1 MIPFRLRGGKSVK
14 AARRRG
20 RFLVFVL
27 AALMFAAFLPLPG
40 NHVKV
45 EAASPPRVALTFDD
59 GYGFDHRII
68 DFLSSQG
75 ISATAF
81 VVGVWAQQN
90 THLLQEMDAQ
100 GWEICNHTHTHPWLT
115 KVADDHIQAELN
127 TCQSVISSA
136 TGQFQPWFRPPG
148 GFIDG
153 RVISVI
159 SAMGF
164 IPVMWDLDSMDTRM
178 IHTPLEDRINYLAG
192 AAFDGCTILFHF
204 GGRNTFELVVGVVQK
219 LQERGF
225 TFVTLGELYGWKDQ
239 VRGGSS
245 GPGQKE
251 AGLRHYFA
259 EGTTRQGFEEWILV
273 MNPQD
278 KEVDVEA
285 EFYSSQ
291 GVIEKHFLLPPR
303 GRTSISVNS
312 EVPWQDDVA
321 VCLQSASPV
330 AAERMLYFNRGRGF
344 SGGTVSQGVNAA
356 SACHYFPEG
365 TVRPGFE
372 EYLAVFNPSAAM
384 EARVMVEFYGAG
396 GKLEE
401 AELVVAPLAR
411 ETVLVNEILE
421 GEDISMVLRSMV
433 PVVAERSEYFIYN
446 NVITGAHC
454 TSGILEA
461 NGEWFFAEGTTRR
474 FFESYLTVFN
484 PCNCST
490 WVKVRLVGSD
500 GSARDEMIGLNS
512 GERRTLHLNTY
523 LPTEM
528 DYSIHISS
536 LLPIVAE
543 RTSYFQSNNVM
554 GGYCS
559 TGTPAPREQWLFP
572 EGCTTQGFQE
582 WLALF
587 NPNGKDEEVT
597 VEYLRGGGEA
607 VTRSYLLPPEGR
619 ITIDVAGEAGQ
630 EEEVSIEVRSDHGV
644 VAERSIYFSR
654 PAW

>member
-1 MIPFRLRGGKSVK
+1 MILFRLGKVRDRKTVK
-14 AARRRG
+14 MKG
-20 RFLVFVL
+20 RVLVFVL
-27 AALMFAAFLPLPG
+27 AVLMLAVFLPLPG
-40 NHVKV
+40 NQVRV
-45 EAASPPRVALTFDD
+45 EAASSPRVALTFDD
-59 GYGFDHRII
+59 GYGFDHRIV

-81 VVGVWAQQN
+81 VVGAWAQNN
-90 THLLQEMDAQ
+90 THLLQEMDSL

-164 IPVMWDLDSMDTRM
+164 IPVMWDLDSMDTRS
-178 IHTPLEDRINYLAG
+178 ISTPLEDRINYLAG
-192 AAFDGCTILFHF
+192 AAWDGCTILFHF

-251 AGLRHYFA
+251 AALRHYFA

-273 MNPQD
+273 MNPQYS
-278 KEVDVEA
+278 EVDVEA

-291 GVIEKHFLLPPR
+291 GIIEKHLLLPPR
-303 GRTSISVNS
+303 GRLSVSVNG
-312 EVPWQDDVA
+312 EIPWQDDVS
-321 VCLQSASPV
+321 VCLRSSEPI
-330 AAERMLYFNRGRGF
+330 AAERMLYFNRGSGF
-344 SGGTVSQGVNAA
+344 SGGTVSQGINQA

-365 TVRPGFE
+365 TIRPGFE
-372 EYLAVFNPSAAM
+372 EFLAVFNPSAAV
-384 EARVMVEFYGAG
+384 EARVMMEFYSVG
-396 GKLEE
+396 GKVKE
-401 AELVVAPLAR
+401 AELVVPPLGR
-411 ETVLVNEILE
+411 ETVRVNDMVE
-421 GEDISMVLRSMV
+421 GEDISTVLRSMV
-433 PVVAERSEYFIYN
+433 PVIAERSEYFVYN
-446 NVITGAHC
+446 NIITGTHC
-454 TSGILEA
+454 ASGILEA
-461 NGEWFFAEGTTRR
+461 NNEWFFAEGTTRR

-484 PCNCST
+484 PCTYST
-490 WVKVRLVGSD
+490 WLKVRLVGSD
-500 GSARDEMIGLNS
+500 GSARDEMIELNS
-512 GERRTLHLNTY
+512 GGRQTLHLNTY
-523 LPTEM
+523 LPSEI
-528 DYSIHISS
+528 DYSIHLYS

-543 RTSYFQSNNVM
+543 RTSYFQSNNVL

-572 EGCTTQGFQE
+572 EGCTSQGFQE

-607 VTRSYLLPPEGR
+607 ITRSYLLPPEGR
-619 ITIDVAGEAGQ
+619 ITIDVASEAGQ
-630 EEEVSIEVRSDHGV
+630 EEEVSIEVRSNHGV
-644 VAERSIYFSR
+644 VAERSMYFSR